1 MLFTVLAFL
10 VALGILIIFH
20 ELGHYWVARWCGVKI
35 LRFSLGFGRVLLKR
49 VDRHGTEW
57 VLSALPLGGYVKMLD
72 EEQQPVIHTATPVR
86 QNPQSFQ
93 AQPVGKRI
101 AIVAAGPLFNLILA
115 VVFYASINLVGT
127 QEPAAILSKPPAA
140 SAAAMAGLQGGDRIT
155 AVNQQTVMSWPQV
168 RWALLQLA
176 ADGGQVEIAF
186 ERGGSPLTRVLE
198 VPAAADPAAEDPM
211 RRLGL
216 AVGGS
221 TPQIRS
227 VVESS
232 VAQAAGLSVNDLIVS
247 IGGERQP
254 DVAQVIRIIQSHAN
268 QPLALEV
275 QREGQIRQITLTPA
289 AVTLENGK
297 SVGRAGFQLVGNLP
311 MVDVSYGLLDSV
323 WLGVTKTY
331 DTAWFSLKMMGK
343 MLIGEVSIK
352 NISGP
357 VTIADYAGQTARIG
371 WAAYIS
377 FLALVSVSLGV
388 LNLLPIPMLDGGHL
402 LYYLVEIIRGSPP
415 SARSV
420 DWGQRAGMAVLAG
433 LMVIAL
439 FNDLVRVFN

>member
-1 MLFTVLAFL
+1 MLFTLFAFL
-10 VALGILIIFH
+10 VALGILITFH
-20 ELGHYWVARWCGVKI
+20 ELGHYWVARWCGVKV

-72 EEQQPVIHTATPVR
+72 EER
-86 QNPQSFQ
+86 QDSADSQAQVKQHPQSFQ
-93 AQPVGKRI
+93 AQPVGKRF
-101 AIVAAGPLFNLILA
+101 AIVAAGPIFNLLLA
-115 VVFYASINLVGT
+115 VAFYASINLVGT
-127 QEPAAILSKPPAA
+127 QEPAAILSKPPVAT
-140 SAAAMAGLQGGDRIT
+140 AAAVAGLQGGDQII
-155 AVNQQTVMSWPQV
+155 AVNQQAVASWPQV

-186 ERGGSPLTRVLE
+186 ERAGSSLTRVLE
-198 VPAAADPAAEDPM
+198 MPVAADPTSEDPI

-216 AVGGS
+216 AVGGA
-221 TPQIRS
+221 TPQIRL

-232 VAQAAGLSVNDLIVS
+232 VAQAAGLAINDLIVS
-247 IGGERQP
+247 IDGEYKP
-254 DVAQVIRIIQSHAN
+254 DVAQVIRIIQAHAN

-275 QREGQIRQITLTPA
+275 EREGQLRQISLTPA

-297 SVGRAGFQLVGNLP
+297 VVGRAGFQLGGNLP
-311 MVDVSYGLLDSV
+311 TVEVSYGFFESV
-323 WLGVTKTY
+323 WLGVTKTF

-343 MLIGEVSIK
+343 MLVGEVSIK

-415 SARSV
+415 SVRSV

-433 LMVIAL
+433 LMVVAL
-439 FNDLVRVFN
+439 FNDLVRIFN

>member
-1 MLFTVLAFL
+1 MLFTLFAFL
-10 VALGILIIFH
+10 VALGILITFH
-20 ELGHYWVARWCGVKI
+20 ELGHYWVARWCGVKV

-72 EEQQPVIHTATPVR
+72 EERQDSADSRAPVKQH
-86 QNPQSFQ
+86 PQSFQ
-93 AQPVGKRI
+93 AQPVGKRF
-101 AIVAAGPLFNLILA
+101 AIVAAGPIFNLLLA
-115 VVFYASINLVGT
+115 VAFYASINIVGT

-140 SAAAMAGLQGGDRIT
+140 TAAAVAGLQGGDQIT
-155 AVNQQTVMSWPQV
+155 AVNQQAVASWPQV

-186 ERGGSPLTRVLE
+186 ERAGSPLTRVLE
-198 VPAAADPAAEDPM
+198 ITAAADPTSEDPI

-216 AVGGS
+216 AVGGA
-221 TPQIRS
+221 TPQIRL

-232 VAQAAGLSVNDLIVS
+232 VAQVAGLAINDLIVS
-247 IGGERQP
+247 IDGEHKP
-254 DVAQVIRIIQSHAN
+254 DVAQVIRIIQAHAN
-268 QPLALEV
+268 EPLALEV
-275 QREGQIRQITLTPA
+275 EREGQLRQISLTPA

-297 SVGRAGFQLVGNLP
+297 VVGRAGFQLGGDLP
-311 MVDVSYGLLDSV
+311 TVEVSYGFFESV
-323 WLGVTKTY
+323 WLGVTKTF

-343 MLIGEVSIK
+343 MLVGEVSIK

-402 LYYLVEIIRGSPP
+402 LYYLVEIIRGRPP
-415 SARSV
+415 SVRSV

-433 LMVIAL
+433 LMVVAL
-439 FNDLVRVFN
+439 FNDLVRIFN

>member
-1 MLFTVLAFL
+1 MLFTLFAFL
-10 VALGILIIFH
+10 VALGILITFH
-20 ELGHYWVARWCGVKI
+20 EFGHYWVARWCGVKV
-35 LRFSLGFGRVLLKR
+35 LRFSLGFGKVLLKR

-72 EEQQPVIHTATPVR
+72 EEPQDAAKGQAHAQQH
-86 QNPQSFQ
+86 PQSFQ
-93 AQPVGKRI
+93 AQPVGKRF
-101 AIVAAGPLFNLILA
+101 AIVAAGPIFNLLLA
-115 VVFYASINLVGT
+115 VAFYASINLVGT

-140 SAAAMAGLQGGDRIT
+140 TAAALAGLQGGDQIT
-155 AVNQQTVMSWPQV
+155 AVNQQAVASWPQV

-186 ERGGSPLTRVLE
+186 ERAGSPLTRVLE
-198 VPAAADPAAEDPM
+198 IPAAADPTSEDPI

-216 AVGGS
+216 AVGGG
-221 TPQIRS
+221 TPQIRL
-227 VVESS
+227 VVDAS
-232 VAQAAGLSVNDLIVS
+232 VAQAAGLAVNDLIVS
-247 IGGERQP
+247 IDGERKP
-254 DVAQVIRIIQSHAN
+254 DVAQVIRIIQAHAN

-275 QREGQIRQITLTPA
+275 ERDGQIRQISLTPA
-289 AVTLENGK
+289 AVTLDNGK
-297 SVGRAGFQLVGNLP
+297 VVGRAGFQLGGNLP
-311 MVDVSYGLLDSV
+311 TVDVSYGLIESI
-323 WLGVTKTY
+323 WLGATKTF

-402 LYYLVEIIRGSPP
+402 LYYLVEIVRGSPP
-415 SARSV
+415 SVRSV

-433 LMVIAL
+433 LMVVAL
-439 FNDLVRVFN
+439 FNDLVRIFT

>member
-1 MLFTVLAFL
+1 MLFTLFAFL
-10 VALGILIIFH
+10 VALGILITFH
-20 ELGHYWVARWCGVKI
+20 ELGHYWVARWCGVKV

-72 EEQQPVIHTATPVR
+72 EEHLDPAVPQGQANQH
-86 QNPQSFQ
+86 PQSFQ
-93 AQPVGKRI
+93 AQPVGKRF
-101 AIVAAGPLFNLILA
+101 AIVAAGPIFNLILA
-115 VVFYASINLVGT
+115 VAFYASINLVGT

-140 SAAAMAGLQGGDRIT
+140 TAAAVAGLQGGDQIT
-155 AVNQQTVMSWPQV
+155 AINQQPVASWPQV

-176 ADGGQVEIAF
+176 TDGGQVEIAF
-186 ERGGSPLTRVLE
+186 ERAGSPLTRVLE
-198 VPAAADPAAEDPM
+198 IPVTADPTSEDPL

-216 AVGGS
+216 AVGGA
-221 TPQIRS
+221 TPQIRL

-232 VAQAAGLSVNDLIVS
+232 VAQSVGLAVNDLIVS
-247 IGGERQP
+247 IDGEPKP
-254 DVAQVIRIIQSHAN
+254 DVGQVIRIIQAHAN

-275 QREGQIRQITLTPA
+275 ERDGQLKQVSLTPA

-297 SVGRAGFQLVGNLP
+297 VVGRAGFQLGGNLP
-311 MVDVSYGLLDSV
+311 TVEVSYGLFESL
-323 WLGVTKTY
+323 WLGVTKTF

-415 SARSV
+415 SVRSV

-433 LMVIAL
+433 LMVVAL
-439 FNDLVRVFN
+439 FNDLVRIFN

>member
-1 MLFTVLAFL
+1 MLFTLFAFL
-10 VALGILIIFH
+10 VALGILITFH
-20 ELGHYWVARWCGVKI
+20 ELGHYWVARWCGVKV
-35 LRFSLGFGRVLLKR
+35 LRFSLGFGKVLLKR

-72 EEQQPVIHTATPVR
+72 EEPQDVASGQGHVQQH
-86 QNPQSFQ
+86 PQSFQ
-93 AQPVGKRI
+93 AQPVGKRF
-101 AIVAAGPLFNLILA
+101 AIVAAGPIFNLLLA
-115 VVFYASINLVGT
+115 VAFYASINLVGT
-127 QEPAAILSKPPAA
+127 QEPAAILSRPPAA
-140 SAAAMAGLQGGDRIT
+140 TAAAVAGLQGGDQIT
-155 AVNQQTVMSWPQV
+155 AVNQQAVASWPQV

-176 ADGGQVEIAF
+176 ADGGQVEITF
-186 ERGGSPLTRVLE
+186 ERAGSPLTRVLE
-198 VPAAADPAAEDPM
+198 IPAAADPSSEDPI

-216 AVGGS
+216 AVGGA
-221 TPQIRS
+221 TPQIRL

-232 VAQAAGLSVNDLIVS
+232 VAQAAGLAVNDLILS
-247 IGGERQP
+247 IDGERKP
-254 DVAQVIRIIQSHAN
+254 DVAQVIRIIQAHAN

-275 QREGQIRQITLTPA
+275 ERDGKIRQISLIPA

-297 SVGRAGFQLVGNLP
+297 VVGRAGFQLGGSLP
-311 MVDVSYGLLDSV
+311 TVEVSYGLIESV
-323 WLGVTKTY
+323 WLGVTKTF

-402 LYYLVEIIRGSPP
+402 LYYLVEIVRGSPP
-415 SARSV
+415 SVRSV
-420 DWGQRAGMAVLAG
+420 DWGQRAGMVVLAG
-433 LMVIAL
+433 LMVVAL
-439 FNDLVRVFN
+439 FNDLVRIFT